1 MAMQAPAVGARMQ
14 IHPSPRTQADT
25 ARIAGKYLSIMSYRG
40 DGTGVATPV
49 WFVAEDD
56 RLLVMTTGRSGK
68 VKRIRRNPRIGIAAC
83 SARGRLRSEPVPA
96 RAEVLPPSEVER
108 VERLMGRKYRFD
120 LLFIRPIRAIQMRR
134 HPERRD
140 EPAILEITPT

>member
-1 MAMQAPAVGARMQ
+1 MAMQAPAAGVRMQ
-14 IHPSPRTQADT
+14 IHPPRTQADT
-25 ARIAGKYLSIMSYRG
+25 GGIAGKYLSIMSYRR

-49 WFVAEDD
+49 WFVTEDD
-56 RLLVMTTGRSGK
+56 RLLVMTTARSGK
-68 VKRIRRNPRIGIAAC
+68 VKRIRRNPGIGIAAC
-83 SARGRLRSEPVPA
+83 SARGRLRSEPLPA

-108 VERLMGRKYRFD
+108 VERLMSRKYRFD